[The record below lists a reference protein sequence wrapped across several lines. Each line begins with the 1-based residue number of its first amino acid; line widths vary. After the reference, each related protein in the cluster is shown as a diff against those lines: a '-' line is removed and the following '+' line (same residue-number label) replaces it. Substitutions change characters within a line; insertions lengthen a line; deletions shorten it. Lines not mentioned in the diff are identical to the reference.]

1 MENPM
6 GDVTIYDFYDKI
18 IKRNTAKI
26 FLGYS
31 RLFFDLYK
39 LHKHCQE
46 QKQILNLNSEKQ
58 HWI

>member
-1 MENPM
+1 M